1 MKLRAIATAL
11 TSFAAAWLLAQTPSS
26 VPAQPEASP
35 GVVAQINRDLNVRKL
50 KAADRITAKVLQDLV
65 LGGKIVI
72 PRNSKLIGRV
82 AEAQATSQADSVAR
96 LALVF
101 ERVDLKDGGTL
112 SLHGVIQALA
122 PPMYDPFLE
131 GIMASSSP
139 YAGPQSGHPAT
150 GGTGQS
156 NVPTPTVSSDPRKS
170 GAAGLEQRKQ
180 GLEDAGKRRPSG
192 PQGPRGALMA
202 SSHGVFGYP
211 GLTLRATEPVPV
223 LVSVGHN
230 IDLEKGTQ
238 IVLRL
243 GGPLSAPASR

>member
-1 MKLRAIATAL
+1 MKLRAIAAAITSLTTACV
-11 TSFAAAWLLAQTPSS
+11 LAQIPSS
-26 VPAQPEASP
+26 GPAQPEASP
-35 GVVAQINRDLNVRKL
+35 GVVAQINRDLNVKKL

-72 PRNSKLIGRV
+72 PRNSKLMGRV

-101 ERVDLKDGGTL
+101 ERIDLKDGGTL
-112 SLHGVIQALA
+112 SLHGVIQAVA

-139 YAGPQSGHPAT
+139 YAGPQSGHPVT

-156 NVPTPTVSSDPRKS
+156 NVPAPTVSSDPRKS
-170 GAAGLEQRKQ
+170 GAAALEQRKQ
-180 GLEDAGKRRPSG
+180 GLEDAGKRRPG
-192 PQGPRGALMA
+192 PQGPRGALTA

-230 IDLEKGTQ
+230 IDLERGTQ

-243 GGPLSAPASR
+243 DGPLSSPATR